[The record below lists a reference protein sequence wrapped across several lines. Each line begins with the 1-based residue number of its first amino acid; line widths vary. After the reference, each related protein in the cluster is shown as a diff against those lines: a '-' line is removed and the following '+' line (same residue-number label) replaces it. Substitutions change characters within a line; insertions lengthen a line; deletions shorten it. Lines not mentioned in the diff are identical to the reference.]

1 MNILL
6 FLLLV
11 YFGIVALWAGARL
24 CRTLLERLRQT
35 FAEAGQSCGTVTIDA
50 TMPPRRRNAFRD

>member
-6 FLLLV
+6 VLLLV

-24 CRTLLERLRQT
+24 IRTLGERLRQT
-35 FAEAGQSCGTVTIDA
+35 FAERGQSCAAVTIEA
-50 TMPPRRRNAFRD
+50 TMPPRRRNVFRD

>member
-6 FLLLV
+6 VLLLV

-24 CRTLLERLRQT
+24 CRTLCQWLRQT
-35 FAEAGQSCGTVTIDA
+35 FAENGPVRGAVNIET
-50 TMPPRRRNAFRD
+50 TMPPRRAVFRD

>member
-11 YFGIVALWAGARL
+11 YFGTVALWAGARL
-24 CRTLLERLRQT
+24 CRTLLARLRQT
-35 FAEAGQSCGTVTIDA
+35 FAEAGESCTAVTIEA
-50 TMPPRRRNAFRD
+50 TMPPRRRTVFRD

>member
-35 FAEAGQSCGTVTIDA
+35 FAEAGQSCTAVTIDA